1 MMFITF
7 PQHSSK
13 AKHRAREKSFFMSDK
28 EIILQF
34 FIAEIVNAAITA
46 G

>member
-13 AKHRAREKSFFMSDK
+13 AQGEGEKFFFMSDK

-34 FIAEIVNAAITA
+34 FIAENVNAAITA